1 MPLCVCMRPGLWIS
15 SPGEAVDLA
24 RTQPRDS
31 CICFGQGEVSRGS
44 FRSIVGVGH
53 GRLEVLVEEEEDGGT
68 YDYSEDESLIE
79 PAVFRLG

>member
-31 CICFGQGEVSRGS
+31 CICFGDGEVSRGS
-44 FRSIVGVGH
+44 FRSIVGVGS
-53 GRLEVLVEEEEDGGT
+53 RLEVLVEEEEGVT
-68 YDYSEDESLIE
+68 YDYSEDESLVE
-79 PAVFRLG
+79 TAVFRLG